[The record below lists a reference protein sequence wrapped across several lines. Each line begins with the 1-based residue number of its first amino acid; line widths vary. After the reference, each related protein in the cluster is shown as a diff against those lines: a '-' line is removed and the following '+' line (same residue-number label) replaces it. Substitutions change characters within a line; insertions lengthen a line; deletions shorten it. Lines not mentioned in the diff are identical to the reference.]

1 MELAL
6 KTNQETSFWGMER
19 RERWRGA
26 HSQQLWPWGGSEV
39 SVRRGSPT
47 VENLK
52 ETGVIITFMLLFS
65 CQGVSNFWCNPMD
78 CSPPGLS
85 VHEISQTRI
94 LSGLPFPSPEDLP
107 NLGIKLTSPMSPA
120 QQAIFHLLSIASFF
134 KSQDLH
140 CAQLFFFLIR
150 NHLTCP

>member
-6 KTNQETSFWGMER
+6 KTNQETSFREMER

-52 ETGVIITFMLLFS
+52 ETGVVITFMLLFS
-65 CQGVSNFWCNPMD
+65 CQSVSNFWCNPMD
-78 CSPPGLS
+78 CSPPGCS

-107 NLGIKLTSPMSPA
+107 NLGIKLTSPALAGGFFTAEP
-120 QQAIFHLLSIASFF
+120 QGKLITFRVNLKKTHLIPPEI
-134 KSQDLH
+134 Q
-140 CAQLFFFLIR
+140 
-150 NHLTCP
+150 

>member
-1 MELAL
+1 
-6 KTNQETSFWGMER
+6 MER

-39 SVRRGSPT
+39 RVRRGSPT

-107 NLGIKLTSPMSPA
+107 NLGIKLTSPALAGRFFTAEP
-120 QQAIFHLLSIASFF
+120 QGKLITFRVNLKKTHLIPPEI
-134 KSQDLH
+134 Q
-140 CAQLFFFLIR
+140 
-150 NHLTCP
+150 

>member
-1 MELAL
+1 M
-6 KTNQETSFWGMER
+6 
-19 RERWRGA
+19 
-26 HSQQLWPWGGSEV
+26 

-107 NLGIKLTSPMSPA
+107 NLGIKLTSPALAGRFFTAEP
-120 QQAIFHLLSIASFF
+120 QGKLITFRVNLKKTHLIPPEI
-134 KSQDLH
+134 Q
-140 CAQLFFFLIR
+140 
-150 NHLTCP
+150 